1 VSAMPGSHL
10 PLVLVAA
17 VAENG
22 VIGRA
27 GGLPWRLKTDM
38 KHFRGLTAGHPVVI
52 GRRTYLAIGRPL
64 RGRTN
69 IVVTRDP
76 AFAGAGIV
84 AAPSLAAALDVA
96 RGDALRRGVAAIM
109 IAGGADL
116 YAQLIGSAARLEITR
131 VHARPQGDAV
141 FPAIDPAQW
150 RETSRHE
157 HPAGPDDDA
166 PFATLTYERNSE

>member
-1 VSAMPGSHL
+1 MATLGECRRL

-27 GGLPWRLKTDM
+27 GGLPWRLKTDI

-52 GRRTYLAIGRPL
+52 GRRTYLAIGTPL

-109 IAGGADL
+109 VAGGADL
-116 YAQLIGSAARLEITR
+116 YAQLIGGAQRPEITP
-131 VHARPQGDAV
+131 VHR
-141 FPAIDPAQW
+141 
-150 RETSRHE
+150 
-157 HPAGPDDDA
+157 
-166 PFATLTYERNSE
+166 

>member
-1 VSAMPGSHL
+1 MATLGECRRL

-84 AAPSLAAALDVA
+84 AAPSLAAATAAA
-96 RGDALRRGVAAIM
+96 RGGGSGGG
-109 IAGGADL
+109 AGG
-116 YAQLIGSAARLEITR
+116 QLI
-131 VHARPQGDAV
+131 Q
-141 FPAIDPAQW
+141 
-150 RETSRHE
+150 
-157 HPAGPDDDA
+157 
-166 PFATLTYERNSE
+166 